1 MLSKQDKT
9 VLAISHTALIL
20 AALICAV
27 PFLVVLSAS
36 ITGEQDLIVNGYGL
50 FPRSVSFEAYRYLWM
65 QGENIARAYGTT
77 VLVTALGTSFSI
89 IITCLLAYP
98 LSMNNLPGRKT
109 IMFLVVFAMLF
120 NGGLV
125 PTYILYTQYLRL
137 KNTIAALIVP
147 GLLMR
152 VFNVL
157 LVRSYF
163 VSSVPSELIEAG
175 RVDGCGEYGIF
186 LRIVV
191 PVSTPIIATIG
202 LLTGLTYW
210 NDWYNGLIFLT
221 DEKLYSLQVL
231 LNAILS
237 NVQYL
242 ANNELGARLT
252 IALPA
257 ASARMAIA
265 AIAVVPVLAVYPFF
279 QKYFVRSITMGA
291 IKGCS

>member
-1 MLSKQDKT
+1 MLSRQDKV
-9 VLAISHTALIL
+9 VLGISHVLLIL
-20 AALICAV
+20 ASLACAI
-27 PFLVVLSAS
+27 PFLVMVSAS
-36 ITGEQDLIVNGYGL
+36 ITGESHLILNGYSL
-50 FPRSVSFEAYRYLWM
+50 FPRAISFDAYKYLWM
-65 QGENIARAYGTT
+65 QGENITRSYGIT
-77 VLVTALGTSFSI
+77 VIVTAIGTSVSI

-98 LSMNNLPGRKT
+98 LSMNQLPGRKV

-125 PTYILYTQYLRL
+125 PTYIMYTQYFHL

-163 VSSVPSELIEAG
+163 ISSVPAELIEAG

-186 LRIVV
+186 LRIVI

-202 LLTGLTYW
+202 LLTGLAYW

-221 DEKLYSLQVL
+221 NERLYSLQVL

-242 ANNELGARLT
+242 AQNEVGARLT
-252 IALPA
+252 MALPA
-257 ASARMAIA
+257 TAVRMAIA
-265 AIAVVPVLAVYPFF
+265 AIAVIPVLVIYPFF

-291 IKGCS
+291 VKG

>member
-1 MLSKQDKT
+1 MLSRQDKI
-9 VLAISHTALIL
+9 VLGISHVLLIL
-20 AALICAV
+20 ASLACAI
-27 PFLVVLSAS
+27 PFLVMVSAS
-36 ITGEQDLIVNGYGL
+36 ITGESHLILNGYSL
-50 FPRSVSFEAYRYLWM
+50 FPRAISFDAYQYLWM
-65 QGENIARAYGTT
+65 QGENIARSYGIT
-77 VLVTALGTSFSI
+77 VIITAIGTSVSI

-98 LSMNNLPGRKT
+98 LSMNQLPGRKV

-125 PTYILYTQYLRL
+125 PTYIMYTQYFHL

-163 VSSVPSELIEAG
+163 VASVPVELIEAG

-186 LRIVV
+186 LRIVI

-202 LLTGLTYW
+202 LLTGLAYW

-221 DEKLYSLQVL
+221 NERLYSLQVL

-242 ANNELGARLT
+242 AQNEVGARLT
-252 IALPA
+252 MALPA
-257 ASARMAIA
+257 TAVRMAIA
-265 AIAVVPVLAVYPFF
+265 AIAVIPVLVIYPFF

-291 IKGCS
+291 VKG

>member
-1 MLSKQDKT
+1 MLSRQDKIAL
-9 VLAISHTALIL
+9 VISHVVLITASVACI
-20 AALICAV
+20 I
-27 PFLVVLSAS
+27 PFVVMLSAS
-36 ITGEQDLIVNGYGL
+36 ITEEKYLITNGYGF
-50 FPRSVSFEAYRYLWM
+50 FPRIIDFAAYRYLWM
-65 QGENIARAYGTT
+65 QGENILRAYGITIF
-77 VLVTALGTSFSI
+77 VTAAGTSISI

-98 LSMNNLPGRKT
+98 LSMHQLPGRKP
-109 IMFLVVFAMLF
+109 IMFIVVFAMLF

-125 PTYILYTQYLRL
+125 PTYILYTQYLHL
-137 KNTIAALIVP
+137 KNTIASLIVP

-163 VSSVPSELIEAG
+163 ISSVPAELIEAA

-186 LRIVV
+186 LRIVM
-191 PVSTPIIATIG
+191 PISTPIIATVG

-221 DEKLYSLQVL
+221 NERLYSLQVL

-242 ANNELGARLT
+242 AQNEVGARLT
-252 IALPA
+252 MALPA
-257 ASARMAIA
+257 TSVRMAIA
-265 AIAVVPVLAVYPFF
+265 AIAVIPVLIVYPFF
-279 QKYFVRSITMGA
+279 QKYFVKSITMGA
-291 IKGCS
+291 IKG

>member
-1 MLSKQDKT
+1 MLSKQDK
-9 VLAISHTALIL
+9 VALAISHTALIL
-20 AALICAV
+20 ASVACVI
-27 PFLVVLSAS
+27 PFVVMVSAS
-36 ITGEQDLIVNGYGL
+36 ITEENYLILNGYGL
-50 FPRSVSFEAYRYLWM
+50 LPKNISLEAYRYLM
-65 QGENIARAYGTT
+65 AQGENIFRAYGITIF
-77 VLVTALGTSFSI
+77 VTATGTLISI

-98 LSMNNLPGRKT
+98 LSMSNIPGRKV
-109 IMFLVVFAMLF
+109 IMFFIVFAMLF
-120 NGGLV
+120 SGGLV
-125 PTYILYTQYLRL
+125 PTYVMYTQYFRL

-191 PVSTPIIATIG
+191 PISTPIIATIG

-210 NDWYNGLIFLT
+210 NDWFNGLIYLN
-221 DEKLYSLQVL
+221 DQRLYSLQVL

-242 ANNELGARLT
+242 AQNELGARLT
-252 IALPA
+252 VPLPA
-257 ASARMAIA
+257 TAVRMAIA
-265 AIAVVPVLAVYPFF
+265 SIAVVPILIIYPFF

-291 IKGCS
+291 IKG

>member
-1 MLSKQDKT
+1 M
-9 VLAISHTALIL
+9 LIL
-20 AALICAV
+20 ASLACAI
-27 PFLVVLSAS
+27 PFLVMVSAS
-36 ITGEQDLIVNGYGL
+36 ITGESHLILNGYSL
-50 FPRSVSFEAYRYLWM
+50 FPRAISFDAYKYLWM
-65 QGENIARAYGTT
+65 QGENITRSYGIT
-77 VLVTALGTSFSI
+77 VIVTAIGTSVSI

-98 LSMNNLPGRKT
+98 LSMNQLPGRKV

-125 PTYILYTQYLRL
+125 PTYIMYTQYFHL

-163 VSSVPSELIEAG
+163 ISSVPAELIEAG

-186 LRIVV
+186 LRIVI

-202 LLTGLTYW
+202 LLTGLAYW

-221 DEKLYSLQVL
+221 NERLYSLQVL

-242 ANNELGARLT
+242 AQNEVGARLT
-252 IALPA
+252 MALPA
-257 ASARMAIA
+257 TAVRMAIA
-265 AIAVVPVLAVYPFF
+265 AIAVIPVLVIYPFF

-291 IKGCS
+291 VKG

>member
-1 MLSKQDKT
+1 M
-9 VLAISHTALIL
+9 
-20 AALICAV
+20 
-27 PFLVVLSAS
+27 LSAS
-36 ITGEQDLIVNGYGL
+36 ITGENYLVRNGYGL
-50 FPRSVSFEAYRYLWM
+50 FPRDLDFAAYRYLWM
-65 QGENIARAYGTT
+65 QGENIIRAYGIT
-77 VLVTALGTSFSI
+77 VFVTLTGTLLSL

-98 LSMNNLPGRKT
+98 LAVRNLPGRKA
-109 IMFLVVFAMLF
+109 IMFFVVFAMLF

-125 PTYILYTQYLRL
+125 PTYIMYTQYFHL
-137 KNTIAALIVP
+137 KNTIAALIIP

-163 VSSVPSELIEAG
+163 VASVPPELIEAA

-186 LRIVV
+186 LRIVL
-191 PVSTPIIATIG
+191 PVSTPIIATVG

-221 DEKLYSLQVL
+221 NERLYSLQVL
-231 LNAILS
+231 LNAILN

-242 ANNELGARLT
+242 AQNELGARLT

-257 ASARMAIA
+257 TSVRMAIA
-265 AIAVVPVLAVYPFF
+265 AIAVIPVLAVYPFF

-291 IKGCS
+291 IKG

>member
-1 MLSKQDKT
+1 MLSKQEKA
-9 VLAISHTALIL
+9 VLTISHTALIL
-20 AALICAV
+20 ASLVCAV
-27 PFLVVLSAS
+27 PFLVMLSAS
-36 ITGEQDLIVNGYGL
+36 ITGEHDLLVKGYGL

-65 QGENIARAYGTT
+65 QGENITRAYGTT
-77 VLVTALGTSFSI
+77 VLVTALGTSLSI

-257 ASARMAIA
+257 TSARMAIA

-291 IKGCS
+291 IKG